1 MNTEAIAICTV
12 CSRKYLPQAMTM
24 IWSLQRL
31 SDRYSFHVYLS
42 DLTANNCHDL
52 ATKYSDIE
60 FLFVDQFADAQIF
73 DNALL
78 LNDLEFNTSLKSI
91 ALTDVLARFSR
102 KTFYC
107 DSDLYF
113 LAEPLAAIAALDF
126 SGVLLTPHQV
136 APLSDESDFQM
147 SRTGVFNSG
156 FFGVAGSIGGEVASW
171 LAHKSRHYCLLEPE
185 EGIFVDQKWFDLIP
199 AIFKDVQILRD
210 PGYNL
215 AYWNI
220 ESRGLGENTVFLH
233 LSGFDLNTRLEFG
246 GLLSKFSTF
255 RLDDNLTKQLRPY
268 KEAYNNITA
277 EIAAVTAT
285 IGSSVIEANFARDV
299 PIHARRYSVK
309 RYVFNL
315 KQGEIF
321 VCKRP
326 STNPFRYSRLFRT
339 EPRVLKLTRWLGN
352 CLCRL
357 GLAALLDN
365 LVALFR
371 ILGRRNSW
379 MR

>member
-52 ATKYSDIE
+52 VKKYPDVE
-60 FLFVDQFADAQIF
+60 FLFVDQFADAQIL

-91 ALTDVLARFSR
+91 ALSDVLVRYSR
-102 KTFYC
+102 KSFYC

-126 SGVLLTPHQV
+126 SGALLTPHQV
-136 APLSDESDFQM
+136 APMSDESDFQM

-156 FFGVAGSIGGEVASW
+156 FFGVAGSVGGEVVSW

-185 EGIFVDQKWFDLIP
+185 EGIFVDQKWLDLIP
-199 AIFKDVQILRD
+199 AIFKDVMILRD

-220 ESRGLGENTVFLH
+220 KIRGFDENTVFLH
-233 LSGFDLNTRLEFG
+233 LSGFDLNTRLESG
-246 GLLSKFSTF
+246 ELLSKFST
-255 RLDDNLTKQLRPY
+255 LCLNDNLIKELRPY
-268 KEAYNNITA
+268 KDAYNKISG
-277 EIAAVTAT
+277 EIAAITVT
-285 IGSSVIEANFARDV
+285 IGSSVIAANFDSKI
-299 PIHARRYSVK
+299 PIQARRYSVK
-309 RYVFNL
+309 RHVL
-315 KQGEIF
+315 KVKQGEIF
-321 VCKRP
+321 VCERL
-326 STNPFRYSRLFRT
+326 STNPFRYPRLFRT
-339 EPRVLKLTRWLGN
+339 EPRILKLTRWLGDF
-352 CLCRL
+352 LCRL

-371 ILGRRNSW
+371 ILGRRNNW